1 MIFVQKIV
9 RSNSMVGEL
18 KLSKI
23 ENFNDN
29 RMPLVMDIYKEAF
42 PIHERQLDETIYE
55 RQKSGFNEIYVLE
68 NLGNIVYGI
77 AFLFPVS
84 NTDFILLDY
93 FAIKLEYRFAGLGSI
108 LLGKLKILLRD
119 RQKSMIIEVEKPLDK
134 ENKIEQEKRIQFYKK
149 NGALLL
155 IDTPYFLPS
164 ITNHEPVEMQLMLLN
179 DYTKEYI
186 NGILITDLIKKIYS
200 QVYGVKSDDK
210 FLSAFLHN
218 IPKLLTL
225 ES

>member
-1 MIFVQKIV
+1 
-9 RSNSMVGEL
+9 MVGEL

-23 ENFNDN
+23 GIFNDN
-29 RMPLVMDIYKEAF
+29 RMPSVMDIYKEAF
-42 PIHERQLDETIYE
+42 PIHERQLDQTIYE
-55 RQKSGFNEIYVLE
+55 RLKSGFNEIYVLE
-68 NLGNIVYGI
+68 NLENIVYGI

-93 FAIKLEYRFAGLGSI
+93 FAIKLEYRFVGLGSI
-108 LLGKLKILLRD
+108 LLSKLKILLRE
-119 RQKSMIIEVEKPLDK
+119 RQKSLIFEVEKPSDK
-134 ENKIEQEKRIQFYKK
+134 DNKIEQEKRIQFYMK

-164 ITNHEPVEMQLMLLN
+164 ITNYKPIEMQLMLLN

-210 FLSAFLHN
+210 FLNSFLN
-218 IPKLLTL
+218 KIPEFITL
-225 ES
+225 KS